1 MKVFKHHPE
10 QYFIIFDE
18 HQDQRRVLHHG
29 RIIHRGWAFS
39 FDEWNEQRYASGARR
54 EFRVRL
60 RLEGVPVHAWK
71 EDVAAQ
77 IIGPTVPSTS

>member
-1 MKVFKHHPE
+1 MMATAMTDDSEPKHVIEALSEQLGIRRNKMKVFKHHPE

-39 FDEWNEQRYASGARR
+39 FD
-54 EFRVRL
+54 
-60 RLEGVPVHAWK
+60 
-71 EDVAAQ
+71 
-77 IIGPTVPSTS
+77 